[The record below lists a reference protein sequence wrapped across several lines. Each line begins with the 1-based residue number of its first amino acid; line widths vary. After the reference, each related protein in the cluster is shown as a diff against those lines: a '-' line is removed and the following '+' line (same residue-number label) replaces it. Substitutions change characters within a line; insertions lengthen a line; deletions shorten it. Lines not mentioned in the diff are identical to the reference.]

1 MRTPGDAAGQPW
13 TTGATTSAACA
24 TPQWDLSEERRV
36 QQGFDRN
43 QLSKFTYRSCLEERR
58 VSFPVLHVHTRLAG
72 QQLGPYVSTRPV
84 LVKL

>member
-1 MRTPGDAAGQPW
+1 MPTMRTPGDAAGQPW

-43 QLSKFTYRSCLEERR
+43 QLSKFTYRSWGTDAPVDAGNKANVRR
-58 VSFPVLHVHTRLAG
+58 FF
-72 QQLGPYVSTRPV
+72 GPSASADN
-84 LVKL
+84 